1 MVDKQCDD
9 LRLDLRIKFILL
21 SNQVERSVAVI
32 ISGRSIS
39 AMFQQKAD
47 DFGEIGKHPKM
58 KGCVADLNGRG
69 RAGSPVQKQPD
80 GFRFGGKMQGH
91 KEE

>member
-9 LRLDLRIKFILL
+9 LHLGLRIKFILP

-32 ISGRSIS
+32 ILGRSIS

-58 KGCVADLNGRG
+58 KGIIYDSTPATEILPTRLDTVLRDTKGT
-69 RAGSPVQKQPD
+69 PIH
-80 GFRFGGKMQGH
+80 H
-91 KEE
+91 KA